1 MAVCLVALTFVAG
14 CAGLPR
20 IDPSGRRILIWPS
33 QTASASAPSLP
44 SFSNLGNVN
53 VPPVLAGQAPP
64 AVPSPIPAAPAPV
77 ATPMAIASA
86 PVAQTVQSP
95 VDEKLRIT
103 PSRLLAPV
111 GSEVILKAGVCSKK
125 GYLRTNRRIE
135 WMLGQEGTGQFVTVG
150 EQGEMDMM
158 RLPWQRPNKQD
169 NSFAVGYTT
178 PYHVCLR
185 RGNEDASD
193 DVQVE
198 RGEAWITLTSASEG
212 VSYVT
217 AKAPESK
224 DWNARRATTTVYWVD
239 AQWRLPQPLSLQPG
253 QTGTLVTTVTRRSD
267 GAPVSGWI
275 VRYEVLSGQTA
286 RLGYE
291 SGQTS
296 EAKTDDQGRA
306 SMQITPTDD
315 QPGSA
320 QVRVTV
326 IRPAN
331 GAPMPSPRL
340 EVGGGNVGVSWSP
353 AAQPPFVAGP
363 PIDRGNPGGTPVA
376 PPRPFEPPPTGNPD
390 DTLGQP
396 DPGRGPVLELVL
408 KRDTTGPLRA
418 GEPIP
423 VTITLLNAGDA
434 PAQNLTLEVEYDRG
448 LSSDKDPLGKGV
460 LNVKPAMLYDLAP
473 GDSNVIELEFTAV
486 QPGRQCYRASA
497 SGDGGASAFEQQ
509 CFEIER
515 PAAAA
520 KPKLRI
526 ETALDPIRNVGDTLT
541 YLATVYND
549 GPTAV
554 EGVKVEVYHDAQVKP
569 DRFTEGAVELNGHL
583 TWTGERIEPGKPVRF
598 EVQYECLT
606 PTDVARI
613 TAYASYSESEYEV
626 SNDTVEIRTRQ
637 APPPTPAARR
647 DVEAVI
653 TSSTNPARVGQNA
666 TLEVTIRNTTS
677 ADLNNV
683 QYRLRFPSQLQPTN
697 LQGGTQKGNSLEY
710 PPIDVLRPGEP
721 FQLLL
726 PYMPLEQGIVAVVL
740 ETRVGAA
747 GPVQSEEVQV
757 SIGSR

>member
-1 MAVCLVALTFVAG
+1 M
-14 CAGLPR
+14 PR
-20 IDPSGRRILIWPS
+20 IDPSGRRVFIWPN
-33 QTASASAPSLP
+33 QTAATTAAPVS
-44 SFSNLGNVN
+44 STGNLTA
-53 VPPVLAGQAPP
+53 PPVLAGQAAPVVPP
-64 AVPSPIPAAPAPV
+64 PAPV
-77 ATPMAIASA
+77 APVPVPVPVAAPIASA

-95 VDEKLRIT
+95 ADENLTIT

-158 RLPWQRPNKQD
+158 RLPWQRPNKHD

-185 RGNEDASD
+185 RGNDDASD

-217 AKAPESK
+217 ASAPESE

-239 AQWRLPQPLSLQPG
+239 AQWRLPQPLALQPG

-296 EAKTDDQGRA
+296 EAKTDDKGRA

-353 AAQPPFVAGP
+353 AAQPPIVTGP
-363 PIDRGNPGGTPVA
+363 PISGGNQGGSPPVT
-376 PPRPFEPPPTGNPD
+376 PPRPFEPPPTGNSG

-408 KRDTTGPLRA
+408 KRDTTGPIRA

-423 VTITLLNAGDA
+423 VTITMLNAGDA

-460 LNVKPAMLYDLAP
+460 LNYPPARLYDLAP
-473 GDSNVIELEFTAV
+473 GDSNVIPLEFTAV
-486 QPGRQCYRASA
+486 EPGRQCYNVTVSA
-497 SGDGGASAFEQQ
+497 DGAASAFERQ

-515 PAAAA
+515 PTPPAR
-520 KPKLRI
+520 PQLRI
-526 ETALDPIRNVGDTLT
+526 KTTLEPVRTVGQTLT
-541 YLATVYND
+541 YFATVYND
-549 GPTAV
+549 GPAAV
-554 EGVKVEVYHDAQVKP
+554 DGVKVEIYHDPQIKP
-569 DRFTEGAVELNGHL
+569 DQFTEGAIESNGGL
-583 TWTGERIEPGKPVRF
+583 TWTGERIEPGKS
-598 EVQYECLT
+598 VQFQVLYDCLA

-613 TAYASYSESEYEV
+613 TAYAVYSESEYEV

-637 APPPTPAARR
+637 APPPAPVARR
-647 DVEAVI
+647 DLEAVI
-653 TSSTNPARVGQNA
+653 TSSANPARVGQNA
-666 TLEVTIRNTTS
+666 TLEVTIRNATS
-677 ADLNNV
+677 TDLNNV
-683 QYRLRFPSQLQPTN
+683 QYRLRFPSQIRPTD
-697 LQGGTQKGNSLEY
+697 LQGGTQKGNALEY
-710 PPIDVLRPGEP
+710 PPINVLRPSEP
-721 FQLLL
+721 FRLVV
-726 PYMPLEQGIVAVVL
+726 PYVPLEQGIVAVVL
-740 ETRVGAA
+740 ETRIGAN
-747 GPVQSEEVQV
+747 GPVQAEEVQV